1 MSEQVCLPTNHLLI
15 IFCVFTGFAVW
26 YIHND
31 RKKHIND
38 PFYNF
43 NDNSLNKITKTLK
56 NIDGKINQGDV
67 NYVSDIELN
76 NEDIERRNFL
86 EYRDNKV
93 IYDVTMPPERRQ
105 PEHAYPYRY
114 VKNQINIPTR
124 GLPDNYHMVGVV
136 LRNNTE
142 SAFNL
147 FGRQT
152 YPGSNQWEYYV
163 QGSMHNNDVKLP
175 LAIKGDKEIEDGQ
188 HIMIPGMNPSK
199 GEFKVKLYKYDAP
212 RYIPLI

>member
-1 MSEQVCLPTNHLLI
+1 MSEQICLPTNHLLI

-31 RKKHIND
+31 RKKHLYD
-38 PFYNF
+38 PTYNY
-43 NDNSLNKITKTLK
+43 NDNPLNKVTKTIEKLNDNKYEK
-56 NIDGKINQGDV
+56 NIIN
-67 NYVSDIELN
+67 NLEFELE
-76 NEDIERRNFL
+76 NEDIERRQYL
-86 EYRDNKV
+86 EHRDNSV
-93 IYDVTMPPERRQ
+93 IYNVTTGPERRQ

-124 GLPDNYHMVGVV
+124 GLPDNYHMVGVI

-163 QGSMHNNDVKLP
+163 QGSMNNNDVKLP
-175 LAIKGDKEIEDGQ
+175 IGIKGNREIEDGQ
-188 HIMIPGMNPSK
+188 TIMVPGMDPSK
-199 GEFKVKLYKYDAP
+199 GAFKVKLYKYDAP
-212 RYIPLI
+212 RYIPFA